1 MNKEEKIRELE
12 AVKEVLKDFGLTN
25 EDYAIMAISEYQI
38 IVDNNDD
45 NVDTNGCHGMF
56 F

>member
-1 MNKEEKIRELE
+1 MKREKIRELE
-12 AVKEVLKDFGLTN
+12 AAKEVLKDFGLTD
-25 EDYAIMAISEYQI
+25 EDYLIMAISEYQL

-45 NVDTNGCHGMF
+45 NVNTNGCRPRF